1 MKSSSVSLWYA
12 KYGLLFCYA
21 FAQFVICSNVR
32 VGILLI
38 QCYHYLVKP
47 HKLCICIHEEWI
59 LLCWSGVNTNS
70 LDSVQFR
77 FRTQKKLLFLVYC
90 HPMLCGVCPSITF
103 MNSVKTSNPI
113 LGLFLLLG
121 SQTILV
127 FPYQTAWQYSDGN
140 PANGGVE
147 CRWGRQKSHF
157 LTSMWLHH
165 VLSTLRPPAWHHR
178 TVASCD
184 TYRW

>member
-1 MKSSSVSLWYA
+1 MSTKGSILFILCFILTEKCCFTYELLMKSSSVSLWYA

-77 FRTQKKLLFLVYC
+77 FRTQKKSCCFWFIATRCYAVSVRPSHSWILLKRV
-90 HPMLCGVCPSITF
+90 
-103 MNSVKTSNPI
+103 I
-113 LGLFLLLG
+113 L
-121 SQTILV
+121 S
-127 FPYQTAWQYSDGN
+127 SDFFYF
-140 PANGGVE
+140 
-147 CRWGRQKSHF
+147 W
-157 LTSMWLHH
+157 
-165 VLSTLRPPAWHHR
+165 
-178 TVASCD
+178 VAKPF
-184 TYRW
+184 

>member
-1 MKSSSVSLWYA
+1 MSTKGSILFILCFILTEKCCFTYELLMKSSSVSLWYA

-113 LGLFLLLG
+113 LWLFLLLG

-127 FPYQTAWQYSDGN
+127 FPY
-140 PANGGVE
+140 
-147 CRWGRQKSHF
+147 
-157 LTSMWLHH
+157 
-165 VLSTLRPPAWHHR
+165 
-178 TVASCD
+178 
-184 TYRW
+184 